1 MKAARAAGL
10 VLALS
15 ACADPSQVDAGGTPN
30 TLEVRCDGDTTE
42 ILTPVV
48 QARADGVHVVVH
60 NDSDEQLSIM
70 WGSGGDGADP
80 GRSTA
85 VLPIDPGDAEF
96 RCMRSSEDAGNDRGW
111 QSLRVL
117 EPPGWVSSDLGCTD
131 GGVTGHLDYG
141 VDAEGVD
148 DPAAD
153 ASEQADGAEVVQAG
167 YVTSEQRTYVAL
179 DGDDPTM
186 ALTYFAD
193 GQDGWLLMQTSR
205 CS

>member
-153 ASEQADGAEVVQAG
+153 ASEQANGAEVVQAG

>member
-15 ACADPSQVDAGGTPN
+15 ACADPSQVDAGGAPR

-60 NDSDEQLSIM
+60 NESDERLSIT
-70 WGSGGDGADP
+70 WGGGGDGADP

-96 RCMRSSEDAGNDRGW
+96 RCMRSSADAGIDRGW
-111 QSLRVL
+111 QPLRVL

-148 DPAAD
+148 DPEAN
-153 ASEQADGAEVVQAG
+153 ASDRADGAEVVPAG
-167 YVTSEQRTYVAL
+167 YVASEQRTYVAL
-179 DGDDPTM
+179 DGGDPTM

-193 GQDGWLLMQTSR
+193 GQGGWLLMQTSR
-205 CS
+205 CT

>member
-1 MKAARAAGL
+1 MKAALAMGL

-15 ACADPSQVDAGGTPN
+15 ACADPSQVDAGGAPR
-30 TLEVRCDGDTTE
+30 TLAVRCDGDTTE

-60 NDSDEQLSIM
+60 NDSDEPLSIM
-70 WGSGGDGADP
+70 WGGGGDGADP

-85 VLPIDPGDAEF
+85 VLPIDPGGAEF
-96 RCMRSSEDAGNDRGW
+96 RCLRSSEDAGIDRGW
-111 QSLRVL
+111 QPLRVL
-117 EPPGWVSSDLGCTD
+117 EPPGWVSTDLGCTD

-148 DPAAD
+148 DPQAD

-167 YVTSEQRTYVAL
+167 YVTNDQRMYVAL

-186 ALTYFAD
+186 AFTYFAD

-205 CS
+205 CT